1 MGSNLSASVGYVGSK
16 NDRLDITG
24 LFNTATTPG
33 AGAAGRPFPWINDT
47 PFFST
52 SRGSGN
58 YNALEAK
65 LEHKLSNGFQYL
77 VSYTWSKSID
87 VGSSGWFDAENG
99 GGAGAE
105 SGLQDYYHPNRSRS
119 VSSYDIPHFLSM
131 SGLWE
136 LPFGHNKRY
145 LSTGIAST
153 LLGNWQ
159 LNGVVQLRSGQPY
172 NLAVSG
178 DVANIDNTTSWV
190 NYARP
195 NLVGNPNPPHRSLD
209 EWFNPAAFAVP
220 VNSYGDFGRNVL
232 RTASVYNA
240 DFSLFK
246 NFPVGERFVASFR
259 AEFFNAFNIQNYGAP
274 NALIGQAGAG
284 LVTSNVLPP
293 REMQFGLHLEY

>member
-1 MGSNLSASVGYVGSK
+1 MYKNLGK
-16 NDRLDITG
+16 NNFED
-24 LFNTATTPG
+24 
-33 AGAAGRPFPWINDT
+33 DT
-47 PFFST
+47 I
-52 SRGSGN
+52 
-58 YNALEAK
+58 A
-65 LEHKLSNGFQYL
+65 
-77 VSYTWSKSID
+77 
-87 VGSSGWFDAENG
+87 
-99 GGAGAE
+99 
-105 SGLQDYYHPNRSRS
+105 SGLAVNTKFLGWGTAFVDIRSRS

-145 LSTGIAST
+145 LSKGIAST

-172 NLAVSG
+172 NLAVGG

-195 NLVGNPNPPHRSLD
+195 NLVGNPNPSHHSLD
-209 EWFNPAAFAVP
+209 EWFNPSAFAVP
-220 VNSYGDFGRNVL
+220 VNSYGDFGRNGL
-232 RTASVYNA
+232 RSASVYDA

-246 NFPVGERFVASFR
+246 SFPVGERFVASFR
-259 AEFFNAFNIQNYGAP
+259 AEFFNAFNIQNYGPP

-284 LVTSNVLPP
+284 QVTSNVLPP